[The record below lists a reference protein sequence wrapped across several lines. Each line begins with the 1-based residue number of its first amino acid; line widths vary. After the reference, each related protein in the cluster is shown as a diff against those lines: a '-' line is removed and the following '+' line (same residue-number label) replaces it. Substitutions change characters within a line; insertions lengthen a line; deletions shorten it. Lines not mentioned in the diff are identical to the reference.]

1 MFAFSFIAGGLPPV
15 AGGLPPAP
23 PVAGGVRSAPLR
35 FAACS
40 PHVRHMFTAC
50 SPHVRRIDKT
60 VHCIISVLYVTI
72 LIKSEREKERNLTRQ
87 PNNCPFL
94 FGRSFSL
101 CIVLEMLL
109 YVRRI
114 DKTVHCI
121 ISVLYV
127 TILIKSEREKERNL
141 TRQPNNCPFLFGM
154 SFSLCIVLE
163 MLLYVLRID
172 KPVHCIISVLY
183 VTILIKRE
191 RAKERKSE
199 RAKER
204 NLASHRDRLQ
214 GQAPRTPVAGG
225 NPHAHLN
232 GTVEHPGLPAPS
244 QEASPPHPPSNRRRQ
259 APRTPRPTAG
269 ASPCRTP
276 LHPATELSHAS
287 TELCDT
293 LACRHLRSIDTVYVH
308 I

>member
-1 MFAFSFIAGGLPPV
+1 MFAFSFIAGGL
-15 AGGLPPAP
+15 P

-40 PHVRHMFTAC
+40 PH
-50 SPHVRRIDKT
+50 
-60 VHCIISVLYVTI
+60 
-72 LIKSEREKERNLTRQ
+72 
-87 PNNCPFL
+87 
-94 FGRSFSL
+94 
-101 CIVLEMLL
+101 
-109 YVRRI
+109 VRRI

-204 NLASHRDRLQ
+204 KSE
-214 GQAPRTPVAGG
+214 T
-225 NPHAHLN
+225 
-232 GTVEHPGLPAPS
+232 
-244 QEASPPHPPSNRRRQ
+244 
-259 APRTPRPTAG
+259 
-269 ASPCRTP
+269 
-276 LHPATELSHAS
+276 
-287 TELCDT
+287 
-293 LACRHLRSIDTVYVH
+293 
-308 I
+308 

>member
-1 MFAFSFIAGGLPPV
+1 MGGKTGNRLKGCLYVRFQFYCRGLAPRRRGLAPRTPRRRGGAECTPTVRRMFAACSPHG
-15 AGGLPPAP
+15 
-23 PVAGGVRSAPLR
+23 RR
-35 FAACS
+35 MFAACS

-50 SPHVRRIDKT
+50 SPH
-60 VHCIISVLYVTI
+60 
-72 LIKSEREKERNLTRQ
+72 
-87 PNNCPFL
+87 
-94 FGRSFSL
+94 
-101 CIVLEMLL
+101 
-109 YVRRI
+109 VRRI

-244 QEASPPHPPSNRRRQ
+244 QEASPPHPPSNRR
-259 APRTPRPTAG
+259 G
-269 ASPCRTP
+269 FP
-276 LHPATELSHAS
+276 LPN
-287 TELCDT
+287 T
-293 LACRHLRSIDTVYVH
+293 LASRNGTVARLNGTMRHTGLPAPSLH
-308 I
+308 